1 MVQNVDAILHRND
14 QPHKIVYVCVLAAL
28 RDQNWIIDSTFY
40 CILTL
45 PMDETMLD
53 LCVLWQNTIGN
64 TANIL

>member
-14 QPHKIVYVCVLAAL
+14 QAHKIVYVCVLAAL

-45 PMDETMLD
+45 PMDETMTVGFM
-53 LCVLWQNTIGN
+53 CVVAKHNWKYS
-64 TANIL
+64 